1 MAWGQMLTPYGG
13 CVNFPKLP
21 KLAGPPLFHKKWD
34 DNGHILM
41 IVYDNT

>member
-1 MAWGQMLTPYGG
+1 MAWVQMLTPHSG
-13 CVNFPKLP
+13 CVNFPKLL
-21 KLAGPPLFHKKWD
+21 KLAGLPLFHIKWD